1 MSLHETLLAP
11 DRRLRTVDDFV
22 GLVEAEVASKS
33 GLGGAAVKAA
43 FGAATKI
50 NPKIVRRAVSSMLP
64 DFLDGLEPLWTA
76 RADAAFADTLV
87 LRSTEAT
94 EALLSV
100 TDGRAAKP
108 KHAALARIYSMIRPK
123 AAKHVTEA
131 LPRLGRT
138 IEQLMA

>member
-1 MSLHETLLAP
+1 MGLHETLLAP
-11 DRRLRTVDDFV
+11 DRRPATIDEFV
-22 GLVEAEVASKS
+22 ALVEAEVASKS

-43 FGAATKI
+43 FGAATKL

-64 DFLDGLEPLWTA
+64 DFLDGLDPLWAA
-76 RADAAFADTLV
+76 RADATFADTLQS
-87 LRSTEAT
+87 RSTEAT
-94 EALLSV
+94 DALLSV

-108 KHAALARIYSMIRPK
+108 KHASLAKIYSMIRPK